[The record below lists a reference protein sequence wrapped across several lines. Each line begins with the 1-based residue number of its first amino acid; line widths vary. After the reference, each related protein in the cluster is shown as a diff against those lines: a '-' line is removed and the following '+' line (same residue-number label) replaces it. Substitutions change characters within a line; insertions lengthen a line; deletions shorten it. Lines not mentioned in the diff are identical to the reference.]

1 MQPHRLAVVSNRLPA
16 IVKQGE
22 NGPTIQ
28 SGSGGL
34 VTALDPVLRDRG
46 GAWIG
51 WLGIPAAEPET
62 EALFEDLLARR
73 AARSGYALKPV
84 SLLSEEIDKYYYGF
98 ANEILWPL
106 FHDLPSR
113 CHFEPSYWQAYETVK
128 PEVRG
133 GGRAT
138 HGERRPCLGT

>member
-84 SLLSEEIDKYYYGF
+84 SLLPEEIDKYYYGF
-98 ANEILWPL
+98 AKALLHDSTAARVGAL
-106 FHDLPSR
+106 FQLLVQGTTAQDFGLPSSAIR
-113 CHFEPSYWQAYETVK
+113 L
-128 PEVRG
+128 RM
-133 GGRAT
+133 
-138 HGERRPCLGT
+138 

>member
-84 SLLSEEIDKYYYGF
+84 SLLPARDRQ
-98 ANEILWPL
+98 ILL
-106 FHDLPSR
+106 RLSR
-113 CHFEPSYWQAYETVK
+113 TKSCGRFSTICRRAVTLSPVTGRPMK
-128 PEVRG
+128 P
-133 GGRAT
+133 
-138 HGERRPCLGT
+138 